1 MKKILIILLA
11 AMVAAG
17 SVSAA
22 DNKKASNAKANTKT
36 TAKANTKTSAKAN
49 TKTTAKS
56 NTKTTAKANTKT
68 TAKAAPK
75 SDKEYTHSVGVVA
88 GSGIGFQYKKMVSAH
103 FTLIEEFGY
112 LGSWAA
118 AGDGFSTPAFGA
130 VNDLVLAY
138 QAKCAEGQGIR
149 LDYYVGGQI
158 KGGYIDMGAAGGI
171 VGAGAA
177 AGIEAKMKNA
187 PIAFSFDFRP
197 GYGCLL
203 GDDGTGNIGAFH
215 VFDWTLNLGVRYT
228 F

>member
-1 MKKILIILLA
+1 MKKIFIILMA

-36 TAKANTKTSAKAN
+36 TAKA
-49 TKTTAKS
+49 
-56 NTKTTAKANTKT
+56 
-68 TAKAAPK
+68 APK
-75 SDKEYTHSVGVVA
+75 SAKEYTHSVGVVA

-103 FTLIEEFGY
+103 FTIIEEFGY
-112 LGSWAA
+112 LGSFAA
-118 AGDGFSTPAFGA
+118 AGDGFSTPAIGA

-138 QAKCAEGQGIR
+138 QAKCAEGKGIR

-177 AGIEAKMKNA
+177 TGIEAKMKNA

-203 GDDGTGNIGAFH
+203 GNDGMGNIGAFH

>member
-1 MKKILIILLA
+1 MKKIFIILMA

-17 SVSAA
+17 SVYAA
-22 DNKKASNAKANTKT
+22 DNKKASKAKANTKT
-36 TAKANTKTSAKAN
+36 TVKAN

-88 GSGIGFQYKKMVSAH
+88 GSGIGFQYKKMVSPH

-112 LGSWAA
+112 LGCWAA

-130 VNDLVLAY
+130 VDNLVLAY

-177 AGIEAKMKNA
+177 AGIEGKMKNA

>member
-1 MKKILIILLA
+1 MKKIFIILMA

-17 SVSAA
+17 SVYAA
-22 DNKKASNAKANTKT
+22 DNKKASKAKANTKT
-36 TAKANTKTSAKAN
+36 TVKAN

-88 GSGIGFQYKKMVSAH
+88 GSGIGFQYKKMVSPH

-130 VNDLVLAY
+130 VDNLVLAY

-177 AGIEAKMKNA
+177 AGIEGKMKNA

>member
-1 MKKILIILLA
+1 MKKIFIILMA

-17 SVSAA
+17 SVYAA
-22 DNKKASNAKANTKT
+22 DNKKASNAK
-36 TAKANTKTSAKAN
+36 SGS
-49 TKTTAKS
+49 KS
-56 NTKTTAKANTKT
+56 N
-68 TAKAAPK
+68 
-75 SDKEYTHSVGVVA
+75 KEYTHSVGVVA

-118 AGDGFSTPAFGA
+118 AGNGFSTPAIGA

-138 QAKCAEGQGIR
+138 QAKCAEGKGIR

-171 VGAGAA
+171 VG
-177 AGIEAKMKNA
+177 MKNA

-203 GDDGTGNIGAFH
+203 GNDGMGNIGAFH
-215 VFDWTLNLGVRYT
+215 TFDWTLNLGVRYT

>member
-1 MKKILIILLA
+1 MKKIFIILKA

-22 DNKKASNAKANTKT
+22 DNKKASNAK
-36 TAKANTKTSAKAN
+36 S
-49 TKTTAKS
+49 
-56 NTKTTAKANTKT
+56 NTKT

-88 GSGIGFQYKKMVSAH
+88 GS
-103 FTLIEEFGY
+103 
-112 LGSWAA
+112 
-118 AGDGFSTPAFGA
+118 
-130 VNDLVLAY
+130 
-138 QAKCAEGQGIR
+138 
-149 LDYYVGGQI
+149 
-158 KGGYIDMGAAGGI
+158 
-171 VGAGAA
+171 GAA

-203 GDDGTGNIGAFH
+203 GNDGTGNIGAFH
-215 VFDWTLNLGVRYT
+215 VFDWTLNLGARYT

>member
-1 MKKILIILLA
+1 MA

-22 DNKKASNAKANTKT
+22 DNSKKA
-36 TAKANTKTSAKAN
+36 TAQGQAYK
-49 TKTTAKS
+49 
-56 NTKTTAKANTKT
+56 
-68 TAKAAPK
+68 
-75 SDKEYTHSVGVVA
+75 HSLGMVA
-88 GSGIGFQYKKMVSAH
+88 GSGLGVQYKVMFTDH

-112 LGSWAA
+112 LGSFAA
-118 AGDGFSTPAFGA
+118 AGDGGTAATLGA

-138 QAKCAEGQGIR
+138 QAQCAEGQGIR
-149 LDYYVGGQI
+149 LDYFVGGQI
-158 KGGYIDMGAAGGI
+158 KGGFVDMGAAGGI
-171 VGAGAA
+171 IGFGAA
-177 AGIEAKMKNA
+177 AGIEARMKNA

-203 GDDGTGNIGAFH
+203 GNFGGGVGAFH

>member
-1 MKKILIILLA
+1 MKKIFIILMA

-17 SVSAA
+17 SVYAA
-22 DNKKASNAKANTKT
+22 DNKKASKAKANTKT
-36 TAKANTKTSAKAN
+36 TVKAN

-88 GSGIGFQYKKMVSAH
+88 GSGIGFQYKKMVSPH

-130 VNDLVLAY
+130 VDNLVLAY

-203 GDDGTGNIGAFH
+203 GNDGTGNIGAFH

-228 F
+228 Y

>member
-1 MKKILIILLA
+1 MKKIFIILMA

-17 SVSAA
+17 SVYAA
-22 DNKKASNAKANTKT
+22 DNKKASNAK
-36 TAKANTKTSAKAN
+36 SGS
-49 TKTTAKS
+49 KS
-56 NTKTTAKANTKT
+56 N
-68 TAKAAPK
+68 
-75 SDKEYTHSVGVVA
+75 KEYTHSVGVVA

-203 GDDGTGNIGAFH
+203 GNNGTGVGAFH
-215 VFDWTLNLGVRYT
+215 TFDWTLNLGVRYT

>member
-1 MKKILIILLA
+1 MKKIFIILMA

-17 SVSAA
+17 SVYAA

-36 TAKANTKTSAKAN
+36 TAKA
-49 TKTTAKS
+49 
-56 NTKTTAKANTKT
+56 
-68 TAKAAPK
+68 APK
-75 SDKEYTHSVGVVA
+75 SNKEYTHSVGVVA

-118 AGDGFSTPAFGA
+118 AGNGFSTPAIGA

-138 QAKCAEGQGIR
+138 QAKCAEGKGIR

-203 GDDGTGNIGAFH
+203 GNDGMGNIGAFH
-215 VFDWTLNLGVRYT
+215 TFDWTLNLGVRYT

>member
-1 MKKILIILLA
+1 MKKIFIILMA

-17 SVSAA
+17 SVYAA
-22 DNKKASNAKANTKT
+22 DNKKASKAKANTKT
-36 TAKANTKTSAKAN
+36 TAKANTKTTAKAN
-49 TKTTAKS
+49 TKTTAKP
-56 NTKTTAKANTKT
+56 NTKT

-177 AGIEAKMKNA
+177 AGIEGKMKNA

-203 GDDGTGNIGAFH
+203 GNDGTGNIGAFH

>member
-1 MKKILIILLA
+1 MA

-17 SVSAA
+17 SVYAA
-22 DNKKASNAKANTKT
+22 DNKKASKAKANTKT
-36 TAKANTKTSAKAN
+36 TVKAN

-88 GSGIGFQYKKMVSAH
+88 GSGIGFQYKKMVSPH

-130 VNDLVLAY
+130 VDNLVLAY

-177 AGIEAKMKNA
+177 AGIEGKMKNA

>member
-1 MKKILIILLA
+1 MKKIFIILMA

-17 SVSAA
+17 SVYAA
-22 DNKKASNAKANTKT
+22 DNKKASKAKANTKT
-36 TAKANTKTSAKAN
+36 TVKAN

-56 NTKTTAKANTKT
+56 NTKT

-118 AGDGFSTPAFGA
+118 AGDGFSIPAIGA
-130 VNDLVLAY
+130 VDNLVLAY

-177 AGIEAKMKNA
+177 AGIEGKMKNA

-203 GDDGTGNIGAFH
+203 GNDGTGNIGAFH

>member
-1 MKKILIILLA
+1 MKKIFIILMA

-17 SVSAA
+17 SVYAA
-22 DNKKASNAKANTKT
+22 DNKKASKAKANTKT
-36 TAKANTKTSAKAN
+36 TVKAN

-88 GSGIGFQYKKMVSAH
+88 GSGIGFQYKKMVSPH

-118 AGDGFSTPAFGA
+118 AGDGFSTPAIGA
-130 VNDLVLAY
+130 VDNLVLAY

-177 AGIEAKMKNA
+177 AGIEGKMKNA

-203 GDDGTGNIGAFH
+203 GNDGTGNIGAFH

>member
-1 MKKILIILLA
+1 MKKIFIILMA

-17 SVSAA
+17 SVYAA
-22 DNKKASNAKANTKT
+22 DNKKASKAKANTKT
-36 TAKANTKTSAKAN
+36 TAKANTKTTAKAN
-49 TKTTAKS
+49 TKTTAKP
-56 NTKTTAKANTKT
+56 NTKT

-118 AGDGFSTPAFGA
+118 AGNGFSTPAFGA

-177 AGIEAKMKNA
+177 AGIEGKMKNA

-203 GDDGTGNIGAFH
+203 GNDGTGNIGAFH